1 VEIPLGIFFHSRPS
15 LSKPPP
21 SPHQGP
27 LRRLPSR
34 RNPRISPVHAPLG
47 MGVPF
52 LYAVFAM
59 DDGIAPSLSLGA
71 HALVLDSVG
80 LIRFS
85 LKEACSRGS
94 FLSREPRMELSWR
107 RSIFLEILYLIR
119 SVLTRAEF
127 PPLAPEIPG
136 WPDIL
141 SFGPEFPPPLAG
153 ISAPLLRIIQLRCV
167 ISRMFLPL

>member
-47 MGVPF
+47 VGVPF
-52 LYAVFAM
+52 LHAVFAM

-71 HALVLDSVG
+71 HALVLDSFG
-80 LIRFS
+80 LIHFS
-85 LKEACSRGS
+85 LKGACSRGS

-107 RSIFLEILYLIR
+107 RSIFLEILYSAPGAGNSGVAGYSILWARI
-119 SVLTRAEF
+119 SA
-127 PPLAPEIPG
+127 PLAR
-136 WPDIL
+136 
-141 SFGPEFPPPLAG
+141 